1 MSFGK
6 KILFIVVLYLPVFLA
21 AVAVNAQPGNPGD
34 DPDKVP
40 ITGMEYLL
48 VSGALLGGYK
58 LLKKTPRKS
67 S

>member
-6 KILFIVVLYLPVFLA
+6 KILFIVVLYLPVSLA
-21 AVAVNAQPGNPGD
+21 VKAQPGNPGG

-58 LLKKTPRKS
+58 LLKRTPRKS

>member
-6 KILFIVVLYLPVFLA
+6 KILFIVVLYLPVSLA
-21 AVAVNAQPGNPGD
+21 VKAQPPGNPGG